1 MFTQTEATMFFNCI
15 SSQDAAHQFLLQSYN
30 NLKLADAEI
39 KAYSNAQAFLYYITY
54 GRDLFAQ
61 GHTLPKATQP
71 LLFFYGAAH
80 LIKACLLS
88 VCPNYPEQTSQL
100 AHGVS
105 ARKRKK
111 KDFTFITDEVKIQ
124 QQGLFPCLAEHL
136 FNISH
141 FSETK
146 IKMHNLLTSIP
157 ELLPIMSNS
166 PPTGL
171 AAVGSAM
178 GKRLFLPNEIRDG
191 HQATWK
197 TIARRIRPLFPQSLD
212 ITEQKEG
219 LQLNVQGNVGLLHGP
234 MFVTDMEGVIYV
246 HLDKNPA
253 TAMSELMIHYLLL
266 YNLSM
271 LSRYETEWWGDL
283 FALRENIDYP
293 AISVFLDISVE
304 KFPWLISSW
313 LQRQNRKNPGTTE
326 HRD

>member
-1 MFTQTEATMFFNCI
+1 MFTKTDATMFFNYL

-30 NLKLADAEI
+30 NLKLPDAETN
-39 KAYSNAQAFLYYITY
+39 AYSNAQAFLYYITY

-61 GHTLPKATQP
+61 GYTLPKSTQP
-71 LLFFYGAAH
+71 LLYFYGAAH
-80 LIKACLLS
+80 LIKACLLT
-88 VCPNYPEQTSQL
+88 VCPHYPEQTSQL

-111 KDFTFITDEVKIQ
+111 KDFSFVADEIKIQ

-141 FSETK
+141 FPETK

-157 ELLPIMSNS
+157 EMLPIMSGPS
-166 PPTGL
+166 PARL
-171 AAVGSAM
+171 SVIGSAM
-178 GKRLFLPNEIRDG
+178 ERQLFLPNVIRDG

-197 TIARRIRPLFPQSLD
+197 TITQRIRPLLPQPLG

-219 LQLNVQGNVGLLHGP
+219 LQLDWEASVGLLHGP
-234 MFVTDMEGVIYV
+234 TFVTDMQGLIYV

-283 FALRENIDYP
+283 FALRENLDYP
-293 AISVFLDISVE
+293 AISVFLDMTVE

-313 LQRQNRKNPGTTE
+313 LKRRNEKNPGTPK